1 MIIIIIIF
9 IYHFFFYLFIYLFI
23 HLFIDLLFQ
32 GFFRRTVRQKLVYK
46 PCENPKGCLI
56 MRISRNRCQYCRMQ
70 RCIMAGMSHEG
81 KYAYSRPSGLDFN
94 VNRFS
99 YIPRVSNYSC
109 FLQVIKQKRRTTQ

>member
-1 MIIIIIIF
+1 MEGQKNINCADFNLINFHI
-9 IYHFFFYLFIYLFI
+9 
-23 HLFIDLLFQ
+23 FQ

-81 KYAYSRPSGLDFN
+81 KYAYSRPVGLDFN

-99 YIPRVSNYSC
+99 YIPRVSVTSH
-109 FLQVIKQKRRTTQ
+109 